1 MTTKYVTD
9 ITISKVKYLGLFK
22 GIPHK
27 YLKNIYDDDDDEFME
42 VEIEDFEAEKQRE
55 WECSTRFK
63 FELPYGDG
71 KWATITSE
79 ITYNTSSPIALTMC
93 ELINEDE
100 DDSQ

>member
-9 ITISKVKYLGLFK
+9 ITISKAKYLGLFK

-42 VEIEDFEAEKQRE
+42 VGIEDFEAEKQRE
-55 WECSTRFK
+55 WEMSTRFIWR
-63 FELPYGDG
+63 LCCDG